1 MAEKDIICTV
11 SSGYKA
17 VFLKIN
23 SSTTIL
29 DLKFDVA
36 ERLGIPYESLIL
48 SYEDETAGSLKLP
61 IENKGDMMSMVEHCH
76 NLGLKEVHMKAFKE
90 ADDLQNIHCNERVQP
105 CKEQVPQDIASRSL
119 NSKSIDCGPPELSST
134 TVADKNPNDIPSRDN
149 VMMIDDMISRSER
162 IPAWWHTALTG
173 EGQRFESVK
182 ELRLALLYYSMAKK
196 FEYEFVKNEPK
207 RQSRASR
214 HFIATQL
221 QPTLKVRPDIRPID
235 VQKEFLS
242 SYGIR
247 VEYSK
252 IWWGKERAQERL
264 YGDAYESYDQ
274 LRWYVDEV
282 KKTNPGSYIHV
293 EQDEGRPLIFLDG
306 TFLKDRFKGILLSTV
321 AYDGNQGIFPL
332 AYCICDQENNVNW
345 KWFLQGLW
353 SILYERADPY
363 NPPHKLVIISD
374 ADKGIRE
381 AVREFFPDSIH
392 SRCVLHLVENF
403 RTKLKDLG
411 FKSKDSQIL
420 GNLLQ
425 SACYKY
431 TRAEWNDYMDD
442 IRLIDE
448 RAYNIVMN
456 YAPENW
462 ANAFFPG
469 VRYGHVTSNVAESF
483 NKWIHEARLLRIL
496 QLIEHIRKQIMVR
509 MNERRVM
516 AESWNQV
523 LCPKAEIALKENMDN
538 GRPLEVRQS
547 HTGLFEVQSHRSC
560 QVDLDNKT
568 CTCRGW
574 DVTRVPCKHACAS
587 IMFMKRD
594 VYQFYDWFMTADA
607 FKRSYEP
614 IIYPIPDYEKR
625 SVPRDEIQILPPITT
640 KRKGR
645 NKTRRINNRTVYTR
659 PVKCSRCHLEGHNR
673 KTCNETIAD

>member
-1 MAEKDIICTV
+1 MAKKDIICIV
-11 SSGYKA
+11 SSRYKA

-36 ERLGIPYESLIL
+36 ERLDLPYESLIL
-48 SYEDETAGSLKLP
+48 AYEDETVGSLKFS
-61 IENKGDMMSMVEHCH
+61 IENDGDLTSMVEHCH
-76 NLGLKEVHMKAFKE
+76 NLGLKEVHMQAFKE
-90 ADDLQNIHCNERVQP
+90 GDDSSNKQEN
-105 CKEQVPQDIASRSL
+105 EQVRQDIASSSL
-119 NSKSIDCGPPELSST
+119 NSKNIDCGPSALWT
-134 TVADKNPNDIPSRDN
+134 TSFPDKNPNDNPSEDD
-149 VMMIDDMISRSER
+149 VMTIDGMINRSER
-162 IPAWWHTALTG
+162 HGNNAG
-173 EGQRFESVK
+173 
-182 ELRLALLYYSMAKK
+182 
-196 FEYEFVKNEPK
+196 
-207 RQSRASR
+207 QSRASR
-214 HFIATQL
+214 RFIATQL

-247 VEYSK
+247 VDYSK
-252 IWWGKERAQERL
+252 IWWGKERAQEKL
-264 YGDAYESYDQ
+264 YGDAHESYDQ
-274 LRWYVDEV
+274 LRWYVEEV

-293 EQDEGRPLIFLDG
+293 EQNEGRFTRLFICYAACINGFLYGCRPLLFLDG
-306 TFLKDRFKGILLSTV
+306 TFLKDRFKGILLSAV

-353 SILYERADPY
+353 SILYERPDPY

-411 FKSKDSQIL
+411 FKSKDTQIL

-442 IRLIDE
+442 IRLVDE

-496 QLIEHIRKQIMVR
+496 QLVEHIRKQIMVR
-509 MNERRVM
+509 MNERRTM
-516 AESWNQV
+516 AESWNQF
-523 LCPKAEIALKENMDN
+523 LCPKAELALKENMEN

-594 VYQFYDWFMTADA
+594 VYQFCDWFMTVEA
-607 FKRSYEP
+607 FKKS
-614 IIYPIPDYEKR
+614 
-625 SVPRDEIQILPPITT
+625 
-640 KRKGR
+640 
-645 NKTRRINNRTVYTR
+645 
-659 PVKCSRCHLEGHNR
+659 
-673 KTCNETIAD
+673 

>member
-1 MAEKDIICTV
+1 MAILFVLIAIMSV
-11 SSGYKA
+11 
-17 VFLKIN
+17 LIN
-23 SSTTIL
+23 AL
-29 DLKFDVA
+29 LA
-36 ERLGIPYESLIL
+36 L
-48 SYEDETAGSLKLP
+48 
-61 IENKGDMMSMVEHCH
+61 MVI
-76 NLGLKEVHMKAFKE
+76 F
-90 ADDLQNIHCNERVQP
+90 
-105 CKEQVPQDIASRSL
+105 L
-119 NSKSIDCGPPELSST
+119 NSKSVDCGPSALWT
-134 TVADKNPNDIPSRDN
+134 TSVPDKNPNDNPSGDD
-149 VMMIDDMISRSER
+149 VMTIDDMISRSER

-173 EGQRFESVK
+173 EGQRFESAK

-196 FEYEFVKNEPK
+196 FEYEFGKNEPK
-207 RQSRASR
+207 RIRVFCRFKAAKNCPWMLFASPPKNDNRLEIKRFVDNHSCGQHGNNAGQSRASR
-214 HFIATQL
+214 RFIATQL

-247 VEYSK
+247 VDYSK
-252 IWWGKERAQERL
+252 IWWGKERAQEKL
-264 YGDAYESYDQ
+264 YGDAHESYDQ
-274 LRWYVDEV
+274 LRWYVEEV

-293 EQDEGRPLIFLDG
+293 EQNEGRFTRLFICYAACINGFLYGCRPLLFLDG
-306 TFLKDRFKGILLSTV
+306 TFLKDRFKGILLSAV

-353 SILYERADPY
+353 SILYERPDPY

-411 FKSKDSQIL
+411 FKSKDTQIL

-442 IRLIDE
+442 IRLVDE

-496 QLIEHIRKQIMVR
+496 QLVEHIRKQIMVR
-509 MNERRVM
+509 MNERRTM
-516 AESWNQV
+516 AESWNQF
-523 LCPKAEIALKENMDN
+523 LCPKAELALKENMEN

-594 VYQFYDWFMTADA
+594 VYQFCDWFMTVEA
-607 FKRSYEP
+607 FKKSYEP
-614 IIYPIPDYEKR
+614 ISTLSLTLR
-625 SVPRDEIQILPPITT
+625 SASYQGMRYRSYLHLQQKGKGEIKPGVSTT
-640 KRKGR
+640 ELF
-645 NKTRRINNRTVYTR
+645 TR
-659 PVKCSRCHLEGHNR
+659 GQ
-673 KTCNETIAD
+673 

>member
-1 MAEKDIICTV
+1 MAEKDIICIV

-48 SYEDETAGSLKLP
+48 SYEDETAGSLKFP
-61 IENKGDMMSMVEHCH
+61 IENEGDMMSMVEHCH

-119 NSKSIDCGPPELSST
+119 NSKSIDCGPLELSST

-173 EGQRFESVK
+173 EGQRFESAK

-207 RQSRASR
+207 CIRVFCRFKVAKNCSWMLFASPPKNDNRLEIKMFVDIHNCGQHANNAGQSRASR

-293 EQDEGRPLIFLDG
+293 EQDEGRFTRIFICYAACINGFLQGCRPLIFLDG
-306 TFLKDRFKGILLSTV
+306 TFLKDRFK
-321 AYDGNQGIFPL
+321 
-332 AYCICDQENNVNW
+332 
-345 KWFLQGLW
+345 GLW

-381 AVREFFPDSIH
+381 AVREFF
-392 SRCVLHLVENF
+392 SRFYTLSLCAASGRELQNKVEGF
-403 RTKLKDLG
+403 GIQVKGFSDLG
-411 FKSKDSQIL
+411 
-420 GNLLQ
+420 
-425 SACYKY
+425 
-431 TRAEWNDYMDD
+431 
-442 IRLIDE
+442 
-448 RAYNIVMN
+448 
-456 YAPENW
+456 
-462 ANAFFPG
+462 
-469 VRYGHVTSNVAESF
+469 YGHVTSNVAESF

-594 VYQFYDWFMTADA
+594 VYQFCDWFMTVDA

-659 PVKCSRCHLEGHNR
+659 PVKYSRCHLEGHNR